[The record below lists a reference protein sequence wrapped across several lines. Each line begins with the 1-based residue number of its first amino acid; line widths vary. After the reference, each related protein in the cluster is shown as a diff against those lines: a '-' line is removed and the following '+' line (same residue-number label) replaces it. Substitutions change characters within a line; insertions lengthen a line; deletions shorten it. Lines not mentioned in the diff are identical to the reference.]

1 MVETKVVGSVNKI
14 ETLTNQDMIDKEIPL
29 RTSKGM
35 YLTISRVLCKGVE
48 GTIGLHKIIHP
59 NKITGSSRQ

>member
-48 GTIGLHKIIHP
+48 GTIGLHKIIHL